1 MTSLRA
7 VHGPA
12 TAVVP
17 WLRATWAAGDA
28 ALVLPEH
35 GTTTQIRDLLRRLR
49 PATLTSFAP
58 SPGPAGPIPLAG
70 PAPPPETVSDLPEPL
85 PTADDVRLVVAT
97 SGSTGEPKGVELTAS
112 ALEASTRAGL
122 ARLGAHTGQRWALPL
137 PLHHVAGIAV
147 VRRAW
152 ALHTDP
158 VLVPSR
164 AALGEVAAQHLALVP
179 TQLTRALDDGVDLAR
194 FATVLLGGA
203 AAPDRLLERARDAGA
218 RVVVSYGM
226 SETAGGCVYDG
237 VPLDDVAVEV
247 AADGRIRIAGA
258 VCFRGYRGDPD
269 ATAAALDDDWL
280 VTCDL
285 GRWRNGRLEVL
296 GRVDEV
302 AVSGGENVGLPAV
315 ASAVRGH
322 PDVADAE
329 VTSRPDPEW
338 GEAVVAVVVVRDG
351 RAPPSLGELG
361 DHVAAQLP
369 ASHRPR
375 AVTVVDALPR
385 DELGKVPRAA
395 LAALAADAR

>member
-1 MTSLRA
+1 MTSLHA

-12 TAVVP
+12 AAVVP
-17 WLRATWAAGDA
+17 WLRTTWEAGDA

-35 GTTTQIRDLLRRLR
+35 GPTTQIRDLLSRLR

-58 SPGPAGPIPLAG
+58 SPEAAGPTPLTR
-70 PAPPPETVSDLPEPL
+70 PAPPPETVTDLPGPL
-85 PTADDVRLVVAT
+85 PTADEVRLVVAT

-122 ARLGAHTGQRWALPL
+122 ARLGAHTGQQWALTL

-158 VLVPSR
+158 ILVPSR
-164 AALGEVAAQHLALVP
+164 AALGDVDGPYVALVP
-179 TQLTRALDDGVDLAR
+179 TQLTRALDDGVDLTR
-194 FATVLLGGA
+194 FAAVLLGGA
-203 AAPDRLLERARDAGA
+203 AASDQLLERARSAGA
-218 RVVVSYGM
+218 HVVVSYGM
-226 SETAGGCVYDG
+226 SETVGGCVYDG

-247 AADGRIRIAGA
+247 ADDGRIRIAGA
-258 VCFRGYRGDPD
+258 VCFRGYRGDPE
-269 ATAAALDDDWL
+269 ATAAALDGDWL
-280 VTCDL
+280 VTNDL
-285 GRWRNGRLEVL
+285 GRWRDGRLEVL

-302 AVSGGENVGLPAV
+302 AVSGGENVALPAV
-315 ASAVRGH
+315 ASAVQGH
-322 PDVADAE
+322 PAVADSA
-329 VTSRPDPEW
+329 VTTRPDPEW

-351 RAPPSLGELG
+351 RTPPSLRELG

-375 AVTVVDALPR
+375 AVAVVDALPR
-385 DELGKVPRAA
+385 DELGKVARAA
-395 LAALAADAR
+395 LAELAANAR